1 MVVLGISL
9 GALGDI
15 CADLIDVK
23 PEWATMVRQVTT
35 VITQAQQ
42 LWFRPTVAGLGWPT
56 GPAVVQG
63 YPPAMGQWLD
73 ASHVLP
79 RETWPQADAPGAVL
93 YFCDVWPDGPIPPA
107 SDRSYPDRERSGVID
122 GSRQWL
128 ATFPGITWPKA
139 VQPPSSAL
147 DWNVLYDPL
156 RESGERRLLSQY
168 FRVNVEPS
176 ERFVQSA
183 TGTTKF
189 RLTADGSGVVGL
201 YLTGDWIRNGL
212 NVGCVESTVISGL
225 QCARAIDGRPH
236 PIVDE
241 HFLQIRQS

>member
-1 MVVLGISL
+1 
-9 GALGDI
+9 
-15 CADLIDVK
+15 
-23 PEWATMVRQVTT
+23 
-35 VITQAQQ
+35 
-42 LWFRPTVAGLGWPT
+42 
-56 GPAVVQG
+56 
-63 YPPAMGQWLD
+63 MGQWLD

-107 SDRSYPDRERSGVID
+107 SDHRYPERERSAVID

-128 ATFPGITWPKA
+128 AAYPGITWPNA
-139 VQPPSSAL
+139 VHPPSTAL
-147 DWNVLYDPL
+147 DWNVLHDP
-156 RESGERRLLSQY
+156 SGDTGERRLSSQY

-183 TGTTKF
+183 TGTTRY
-189 RLTADGSGVVGL
+189 RLTADGSGVESL

-236 PIVDE
+236 PIADE
-241 HFLQIRQS
+241 HFLRVKTW